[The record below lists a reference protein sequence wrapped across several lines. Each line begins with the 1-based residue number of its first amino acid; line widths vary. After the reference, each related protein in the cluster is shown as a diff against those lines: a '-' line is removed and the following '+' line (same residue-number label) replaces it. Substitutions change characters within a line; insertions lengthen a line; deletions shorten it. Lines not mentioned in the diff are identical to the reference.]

1 MVINMKGKNKDNA
14 PKAVK
19 RHKALAAERKRNE
32 ERLKNELHNLKVQNK
47 KTVRDY
53 RADIKKL
60 AKDHRP
66 IAKEKLKTMIE
77 EMKMAE
83 NKLNEEY
90 RRLVKERK
98 NRKRSAG
105 KRY

>member
-1 MVINMKGKNKDNA
+1 MNMKDKNKNNA

-32 ERLKNELHNLKVQNK
+32 QRLKNELHNLKIQNK

-60 AKDHRP
+60 AKDQRP
-66 IAKEKLKTMIE
+66 IAKEKLRMMIE
-77 EMKMAE
+77 EMKKAE

-90 RRLVKERK
+90 GKLVKERK
-98 NRKRSAG
+98 KRERSVG